1 MLYLIDEAYGKNG
14 LNIAEFD
21 DDARV
26 VLIQNGVYLD
36 VSGLTKGGKEVYALE
51 EDVDKRGVAG
61 RLDSKVKLIDYGE
74 LVDLIVENK
83 VVNFA

>member
-1 MLYLIDEAYGKNG
+1 MLYLIDEAYGQNG
-14 LNIAEFD
+14 LNIAKID

-36 VSGLTKGGKEVYALE
+36 VSGLTGRGKEVYALK

-61 RLDSKVKLIDYGE
+61 RLENKVKLIDYSE